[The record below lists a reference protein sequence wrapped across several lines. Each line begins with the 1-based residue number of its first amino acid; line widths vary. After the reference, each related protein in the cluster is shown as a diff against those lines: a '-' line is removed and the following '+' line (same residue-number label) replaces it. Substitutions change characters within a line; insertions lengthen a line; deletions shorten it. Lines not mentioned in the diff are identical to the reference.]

1 MATFKVA
8 LRGGFSDR
16 NGIRKENTAM
26 QTTELDARTR
36 VAIVNAMNVVFQSGF
51 PMPLS
56 FSDDFASGFARNV
69 YQYVY
74 AQIVEP
80 NRIYRKDEVLRV
92 ITDTILHDEYDAVLT
107 VVEYVIQYLEA
118 SMPEGFFRGRE
129 SVTHSAFMNGVFEQE
144 YVGYRFVKGYI
155 TRITDDLEIA
165 EVEKALYH
173 PYVEVHGHIAKANTY
188 LSNRDAPDYEN
199 SIKESI
205 SAVERMCS
213 IIVGKS
219 TSLGD
224 ALGKL
229 KKSGIV
235 VIHPQLEEAFMKL
248 YAYTNGAS
256 GVRHAGKL
264 GGPDSTFEEAKYML
278 VACCTFVNYL
288 IAVWA
293 KVSQNSE

>member
-16 NGIRKENTAM
+16 NGIRKENTTM
-26 QTTELDARTR
+26 QTTELDMRTR
-36 VAIVNAMNVVFQSGF
+36 VAIVNAMNVIFDDGF
-51 PMPLS
+51 PMALS
-56 FSDDFASGFARNV
+56 FTDDFASRFARNV

-80 NRIYRKDEVLRV
+80 NRTYRKDELLRV

-107 VVEYVIQYLEA
+107 VVEYVIQHLQV
-118 SMPEGFFRGRE
+118 SVPEGFFRGRKK
-129 SVTHSAFMNGVFEQE
+129 VTHSSFMNTVFEQE
-144 YVGYRFVKGYI
+144 YVGYRFVRGYI
-155 TRITDDLEIA
+155 TRITDNLEVTEI
-165 EVEKALYH
+165 EEALRH
-173 PYVEVHGHIAKANTY
+173 PYDEVHDHIAKANAY
-188 LSNRDAPDYEN
+188 LSDRDAPDYEN

-213 IIVGKS
+213 VIVGKS
-219 TSLGD
+219 TTLGD

-229 KKSGIV
+229 KRSGIV
-235 VIHPQLEEAFMKL
+235 VIHPQLEEAFKKL

-256 GVRHAGKL
+256 GVRHAGEL

-293 KVSQNSE
+293 KVSQKPE